1 MKALTMLDTIRVLL
15 GVPAC
20 AIPLSLCKPA
30 KSYLLERAGIPPTGT
45 AILFAVPYVM
55 TADVYD
61 PSRKLSLY
69 AVPRDY
75 HGYMKEQETVLL
87 PYLRETYPHHS
98 FSLFSD
104 HSPILEV
111 DAAAR
116 AGLGVLGRNGLLL
129 TPDYGSLVFL
139 GEILTDA
146 DYTAVTGD
154 PMPPFP
160 QDPPTCHGCG
170 ACQRAC
176 PTGCLSGDRRDCL
189 SALTQ
194 KKGALTP
201 DEEQRIR
208 RGGLIWGCD
217 ACQLACP
224 HNRSVISAGRDTP
237 IPYFRD
243 QRLLDP
249 DIATLDAMDDAAFA
263 ARAYAW
269 RGRAVIRRNAS
280 LFESTNDSQERRE
293 P

>member
-30 KSYLLERAGIPPTGT
+30 KSYLLERAGIPQTGT

-55 TADVYD
+55 TADVHD

-129 TPDYGSLVFL
+129 TSDYGSLVFL

-176 PTGCLSGDRRDCL
+176 PVELCTERCL

-194 KKGALTP
+194 KKGELSA
-201 DEEQRIR
+201 EEQAALLAH
-208 RGGLIWGCD
+208 GCAWGCD
-217 ACQLACP
+217 RCQEVCP
-224 HNRSVISAGRDTP
+224 VTLQAKKAGTLYTR
-237 IPYFRD
+237 IPFFKETALPHVTAD
-243 QRLLDP
+243 LLRHMEDG
-249 DIATLDAMDDAAFA
+249 DFA
-263 ARAYAW
+263 ARAYSW
-269 RGRAVIRRNAS
+269 RGRNVILRN
-280 LFESTNDSQERRE
+280 LEILERGE
-293 P
+293 GS